1 MNRRM
6 DYGSSTLALTS
17 ALLLANGDA
26 VPAGAAQ
33 TGRMDRAECGALSAS
48 LADACVGLPEL
59 DLLETAA
66 LPSADAGTFSLL
78 TYNVAGLPDAISPSH
93 PATNMPLISPL
104 LNHYDLALVQED
116 FYYHPELIGQTR
128 HAYRSG
134 QAVGFALPGDGLAVL
149 SSFVL
154 GRTQRVRWRHCNGYV
169 LDASDCLAEKGFS
182 FGEVALGAGVTLHAY
197 NVHADAG
204 RSVTDEWV
212 RRKNFEQL
220 AAFMQARSDGHAL
233 IVAGDTNL
241 HLSSPEDSMT
251 FAQFVASS
259 ELEDACRGRRRY
271 EDGIERYQD
280 GVDRVLFRGST
291 HTELAVSGCRRDPR
305 FIDPDGR
312 ALSDH
317 PAIGVEFQWRRA
329 PAAQLVTF

>member
-1 MNRRM
+1 MNRST
-6 DYGSSTLALTS
+6 DYGSSTLALIS
-17 ALLLANGDA
+17 ALLLASGDA
-26 VPAGAAQ
+26 ASLGPAQARR
-33 TGRMDRAECGALSAS
+33 TDRPECGALSAS
-48 LADACVGLPEL
+48 LAGACVGLPAL
-59 DLLETAA
+59 HLLEAA
-66 LPSADAGTFSLL
+66 VLSSADAGSFSLL

-134 QAVGFALPGDGLAVL
+134 EAVGFALPGDGLAVL

-154 GRTQRVRWRHCNGYV
+154 GRTQRVRWRDCNGYV

-182 FGEVALGAGVTLHAY
+182 FGEVALAAGVILHAY

-204 RSVTDEWV
+204 RSLMDEWV

-220 AAFMQARSDGHAL
+220 AEFMTARSGGHAL

-241 HLSSPEDSMT
+241 HLSSPEDAAT
-251 FAQFVASS
+251 FAHFVAGS
-259 ELEDACRGRRRY
+259 ELEDACRDQR
-271 EDGIERYQD
+271 RYQD
-280 GVDRVLFRGST
+280 GIDRVLFRSSM
-291 HTELAVSGCRRDPR
+291 HTELAVSGCRRDSR
-305 FIDPDGR
+305 FIDPNGR

-317 PAIGVEFQWRRA
+317 PAIGVDFRWRRA
-329 PAAQLVTF
+329 PAAQLVTSY